1 MHYEIDGDTSRHVF
15 LLAPSGKWSLFEGIV
30 VTDHEVTAR
39 RHTAANSGR
48 TTRTEVTLS
57 AKDLAARQAASLQNK
72 GGGKEGLADR
82 LGGKAGHSKFQCYI
96 CMMNAPSLTT
106 MEQHWNSKHDKLG
119 PFDPS
124 KFSDKQKE
132 AGGTTKGVAIR
143 GSIKKGKKDK

>member
-1 MHYEIDGDTSRHVF
+1 M
-15 LLAPSGKWSLFEGIV
+15 
-30 VTDHEVTAR
+30 
-39 RHTAANSGR
+39 GR
-48 TTRTEVTLS
+48 KGVKTKHS